1 MQLVSKTTLPR
12 IQHRTATLIYF
23 FLSGFGYSTW
33 ASRIPGIQQQL
44 HINEA
49 QLGTALLA
57 APIGVLV
64 TVPFTSNLLN
74 RYSSKSIMIFGAF
87 FYNTVLALLAFTT
100 QLWQLW
106 IALFL
111 FGSSRNLLNLSM
123 NAQAVEVQCLYEQ
136 SIITTFHAVWSMA
149 GFAGAA
155 VGYFFVASGLPV
167 TTHFVSI
174 SILLI
179 ILSVIFYPK
188 TYYTLQHAPRR
199 KKIFVWPD
207 KHLIIFALIAFASM
221 ACENVMYDWSGIYF
235 RKAVGAAKE
244 TATAAFVLYMVCMTT
259 GRFLGDWIVP
269 KLGIIPILRYS
280 GIFICSGLLMAS
292 LFPYAIPAGI
302 GFILTGLG
310 VSCIIPLVFS
320 LAGKSTTMSSGTA
333 IASVSTISYFGFL
346 AIPPGVGFVAQ
357 AIGLRWSFAIVALFG
372 AVIVLLVT
380 RINQGNNKNTFTA
393 TSVTENFKED
403 LI

>member
-12 IQHRTATLIYF
+12 IQHRAATLVYF

-44 HINEA
+44 HLNEA

-57 APIGVLV
+57 APIGVIV
-64 TVPFTSNLLN
+64 TVPFTSNMLN
-74 RYSSKSIMIFGAF
+74 HYSSKSIMIFGAI
-87 FYNTVLALLAFTT
+87 FYNIVLALLAYTT
-100 QLWQLW
+100 QLWELW

-123 NAQAVEVQCLYEQ
+123 NAQAVEVQRLYEQ

-155 VGYFFVASGLPV
+155 VGYLFVLFRLPV
-167 TTHFVSI
+167 TTHFVSVGI
-174 SILLI
+174 VLIL
-179 ILSVIFYPK
+179 LSVIFYPK
-188 TYYTLQHAPRR
+188 TYYTLQHTPQR
-199 KKIFVWPD
+199 KKIFAWPD

-259 GRFLGDWIVP
+259 GRFLGDTIVP
-269 KLGIIPILRYS
+269 KFGTIKILKYS
-280 GIFICSGLLMAS
+280 GICICSGLLIAS
-292 LFPYAIPAGI
+292 IFPYVIPAAI
-302 GFILTGLG
+302 GFMLTGIG
-310 VSCIIPLVFS
+310 VSCVIPLIFS
-320 LAGKSTTMSSGTA
+320 LAGKSKTMSSGTA
-333 IASVSTISYFGFL
+333 IASVSTVSYIGFL
-346 AIPPGVGFVAQ
+346 AIPPGVGFIAQ
-357 AIGLRWSFAIVALFG
+357 AIGLRGSFAIVALFG
-372 AVIVLLVT
+372 ALIIFLVT
-380 RINQGNNKNTFTA
+380 RINQHADEKIPA
-393 TSVTENFKED
+393 VTSVTGNTKEGF
-403 LI
+403 

>member
-12 IQHRTATLIYF
+12 IKHRTAALVYF

-33 ASRIPGIQQQL
+33 ASRIPTIQQQL

-57 APIGVLV
+57 APIGVVV

-74 RYSSKSIMIFGAF
+74 KYSSKSIMIFGAI
-87 FYNTVLALLAFTT
+87 FYNIVLAMLSLTT

-106 IALFL
+106 VVLFC

-123 NAQAVEVQCLYEQ
+123 NAQGVEVQRLYDR
-136 SIITTFHAVWSMA
+136 SIITSFHAVWSMA

-155 VGYFFVASGLPV
+155 VGYLFVLSGLPV
-167 TTHFVSI
+167 QVHFISI

-179 ILSVIFYPK
+179 ILSVAFYPT
-188 TYYTLQHAPRR
+188 TYYTRQHVPQR
-199 KKIFVWPD
+199 KKLFVWPD

-221 ACENVMYDWSGIYF
+221 ACENTMYDWSGIYF
-235 RKAVGAAKE
+235 RKAVLSTKE

-259 GRFLGDWIVP
+259 GRFFGDKIVP
-269 KLGIIPILRYS
+269 KFGVITILRYS
-280 GIFICSGLLMAS
+280 GIFIFSGLLLSS
-292 LFPYAIPAGI
+292 LLPYTITAGI
-302 GFILTGLG
+302 GFILTGFG
-310 VSCIIPLVFS
+310 VSCIIPLVFN
-320 LAGKSTTMSSGTA
+320 LAGKSATMSSGTA

-357 AIGLRWSFAIVALFG
+357 AIGLRWSFGIMALFG
-372 AVIVLLVT
+372 AAIILLVSFIKQT
-380 RINQGNNKNTFTA
+380 DNSKESMA
-393 TSVTENFKED
+393 TMSENFGEEF
-403 LI
+403 

>member
-1 MQLVSKTTLPR
+1 MQLISKTQLPR
-12 IQHRTATLIYF
+12 IKHRTAVLVYF

-74 RYSSKSIMIFGAF
+74 RYSSKSIMIFGAV
-87 FYNTVLALLAFTT
+87 FYNSMLALLAFTT

-106 IALFL
+106 LVLFC

-123 NAQAVEVQCLYEQ
+123 NAQGVEVQRLYER
-136 SIITTFHAVWSMA
+136 SIITSFHAVWSMA

-155 VGYFFVASGLPV
+155 VGYLFVVSGLPLTV
-167 TTHFVSI
+167 HFVSV
-174 SILLI
+174 SIVMV
-179 ILSVIFYPK
+179 ILSVAFYPN
-188 TYYTLQHAPRR
+188 TYYTLQHAPQRG
-199 KKIFVWPD
+199 KFFVWPD
-207 KHLIIFALIAFASM
+207 KHLLVFALIAFASM

-235 RKAVGAAKE
+235 RKAVLAPKE

-259 GRFLGDWIVP
+259 GRFFGDKIVP
-269 KLGIIPILRYS
+269 RFGISNILRYS
-280 GIFICSGLLMAS
+280 GVLIFTGLLIAS
-292 LFPYAIPAGI
+292 LFPYTIPAAI
-302 GFILTGLG
+302 GFVLTGFG
-310 VSCIIPLVFS
+310 VSCIVPLVFS

-346 AIPPGVGFVAQ
+346 AVPPGVGFIAQ
-357 AIGLRWSFAIVALFG
+357 AIGLRWSFGIIALFG
-372 AVIVLLVT
+372 AIIFLLVFMI
-380 RINQGNNKNTFTA
+380 RQPEK
-393 TSVTENFKED
+393 
-403 LI
+403 